1 MSGMLIAG
9 DIGGTNTRLALFS
22 GRDKVRKPV
31 HMREFPSE
39 KFAGL
44 ADVIREFLSG
54 LDESPSAA
62 AFDVAGPVKD
72 GRAHLTNLPWQIDA
86 DELARELGLTSV
98 GLINDLKAVA
108 YAVPHL
114 EDSELRVVNQGR
126 AEPNGPLAVLAP
138 GTGLGE
144 AFLVWSGREYIAC
157 ASEGGHADFAALDPL
172 QGALRAY
179 LSGKFDHVSFERVC
193 SGSAIPG
200 IYDFF
205 RAREPGLE
213 QASFAA
219 VLGAAEDKA
228 PPIVEAALEAGE
240 RKNPLAAK
248 TLDLYVSVLGA
259 EAGNLALKIL
269 ATGGLYLAGGMP
281 PRILPHLCD
290 GRFMRA
296 FTAKGR
302 FAGIL
307 AAIPVKVVMAEAGL
321 IGAALYGFDL
331 AATSPAPASRSR

>member
-1 MSGMLIAG
+1 MLIAG
-9 DIGGTNTRLALFS
+9 DIGGTHTRLALYS
-22 GRDKVRKPV
+22 GPENVRAPV
-31 HMREFPSE
+31 HMHEFPSE

-44 ADVIREFLSG
+44 ADVVRAFLDQ
-54 LDESPSAA
+54 LDQSPSAA
-62 AFDVAGPVKD
+62 CFDVAGPVKD
-72 GRAHLTNLPWQIDA
+72 GRAHLTNLPWQIDT
-86 DELARELGLTSV
+86 EQLARDLGFATV
-98 GLINDLKAVA
+98 GLINDLQAIA
-108 YAVPHL
+108 YAVPRL
-114 EDSELRVVNQGR
+114 EEHELRIINPGR

-157 ASEGGHADFAALDPL
+157 PSEGGHADFAALDPL
-172 QGALRAY
+172 QGALREHLGA
-179 LSGKFDHVSFERVC
+179 KFDHVSFERVC

-200 IYDFF
+200 LYEFF
-205 RAREPGLE
+205 RSREPGLE
-213 QASFAA
+213 AASFAA
-219 VLGAAEDKA
+219 VLAAAEDKA

-240 RKNPLAAK
+240 KSNPLAGK

-259 EAGNLALKIL
+259 EAGNLALKVL

-281 PRILPHLCD
+281 PRILSHLSD

-302 FAGIL
+302 FASML
-307 AAIPVKVVMAEAGL
+307 AAMPVKVVMAEAGL

-331 AATSPAPASRSR
+331 VAKTPAPASRSC

>member
-1 MSGMLIAG
+1 MLIAG
-9 DIGGTNTRLALFS
+9 DIGGTNTRLAFYS
-22 GRDKVRKPV
+22 GPDKVREPA

-39 KFAGL
+39 KYAGL
-44 ADVIREFLSG
+44 AEVVREYLG
-54 LDESPSAA
+54 ELGQSPSAA
-62 AFDVAGPVKD
+62 SFDVAGPVKD

-86 DELARELGLTSV
+86 DELARELGLKTV

-114 EDSELRVVNQGR
+114 EASELRIVNQGR
-126 AEPNGPLAVLAP
+126 AEPHGPLAVLAP

-172 QGALRAY
+172 QGALREY

-200 IYDFF
+200 IYEFF

-213 QASFAA
+213 QPQFAA
-219 VLGAAEDKA
+219 ALGRAEDKA

-240 RKNPLAAK
+240 KSNPLAQK
-248 TLDLYVSVLGA
+248 TLELYVSVLGA

-302 FAGIL
+302 FAEML
-307 AAIPVKVVMAEAGL
+307 AGIPVKVVMAEAGL

-331 AATSPAPASRSR
+331 AATTPAPASRSR